1 MSEIFQKLE
10 ARLGLEDRI
19 CRQGEGVRIA
29 FGGRMGAGK
38 STLAREISQFY
49 AARGVN
55 FKTDSFAEGVR
66 EVARDLFGMTR
77 KDRGLLISIGNK
89 MREIDP
95 DVWAKRV
102 VRGFDGGNEGGGG
115 MEGGDGEVGGGEK
128 YCLVDDLRYPNE
140 ARYLREAGFILVY
153 LDVDRETQ
161 LERLQKTYP
170 STWKDHVEYLD
181 HFTENGSG
189 IDFDLILLV

>member
-49 AARGVN
+49 STRGVN

-102 VRGFDGGNEGGGG
+102 VRGFDGGDEG
-115 MEGGDGEVGGGEK
+115 GGDGEVGGEK

-153 LDVDRETQ
+153 LDIDRETQ

-181 HFTENGSG
+181 HFTENGPDSG